1 MRVRTITALL
11 LLFVA
16 VSCSRTETTTTTE
29 TPEPAPVVTETQP
42 PPQPELREG
51 LQTPE
56 SVLYDSEQDVYF
68 VSNINGAPLAV
79 DDNGFISR
87 VNAEDLK
94 PVDLRFIDGAKA
106 DVTLNAPKGLA
117 IVGDELWVSDIT
129 TVRKFDR
136 KTGAAKGEVKIAGS
150 TFLNDLAADGTTV
163 YVSDSGM
170 KAGEGGNFAPTGTDA
185 IWRISGTKAT
195 KLASGK
201 DLKGP
206 NGLVVAGGKVWA
218 ASFGANEI
226 YAIENGKKGTPV
238 TLPKG
243 GLDGFAVLPDGSL
256 AISSWDGNAIYRG
269 QASGPFTVMAENVN
283 SPADFGFDAKRNR
296 ILIPHFMENRV
307 SVVSVQ

>member
-1 MRVRTITALL
+1 MSRALNL
-11 LLFVA
+11 ILAVLFVSA
-16 VSCSRTETTTTTE
+16 CQQTETADTTATA
-29 TPEPAPVVTETQP
+29 PAPAPAESQP
-42 PPQPELREG
+42 AAPQPVVLEG
-51 LQTPE
+51 FSTPE
-56 SVLYDSEQDVYF
+56 SVLYDPEQDVYF

-79 DDNGFISR
+79 DDNGFIAKL
-87 VNAEDLK
+87 NPEDLK
-94 PVDLRFIDGAKA
+94 PVDLKFIDGAEP

-136 KTGAAKGEVKIAGS
+136 RTGAPKGEVKIPGS

-218 ASFGANEI
+218 SSFGANEI

-243 GLDGFAVLPDGSL
+243 GLDGFAALPDGSL
-256 AISSWDGNAIYRG
+256 AVSSWDGNAIYRG
-269 QASGPFTVMAENVN
+269 QPSGPFTVMAENVN

-296 ILIPHFMENRV
+296 IVIPHFMENRV